1 MPEMSPYRDPH
12 RAIVPQVH
20 SNTTPAEMS
29 APFRQ
34 VADVL
39 TEAMREARIPGAALG
54 IVSDGREE
62 HATFGVASLASLQP
76 VTARTRFQI
85 ASISKTYTATA
96 AWRLIEQGLLDLDAP
111 VRRYLP
117 GLRLRDEDAAAAVT
131 VRNLLEHTA
140 GWAGDQV
147 IDDGVDDENQ
157 LSRYV
162 TEQLPDTPQLFPCG
176 DFFSYSNSGFQ
187 LLGRVV
193 EVVAGE
199 SFSAALSRLVF
210 TPLGAHAST
219 FDRTTV
225 LGGRYCEA
233 HTAMPVNGRDAVL
246 IQTPVWLPRS
256 IDPAGGIWS
265 TTRDLIGYA
274 RAHWGESLDT
284 TSAPLLKP
292 ATLALMQ
299 APAVPVPGLGLHMGR
314 SWFVEEVDGHRL
326 ISHDGDTFGQ
336 HAVLALVPESRFAF
350 VVLLNGQPGAQVAL
364 AALDAALCGTSGLGA
379 LAGRVG
385 LMRSV
390 FSPPEAE
397 TYELPADQSRAYE
410 GRYVDP
416 GQTTTVRMVG
426 ETLQRTVELTPA
438 PGAWQPPFAEPPAA
452 PAAVRFLGPDLA
464 AINGWRIPFVRNAA
478 GEVGWIA
485 EGLRMR
491 PRV

>member
-1 MPEMSPYRDPH
+1 MCPCRDPQ
-12 RAIVPQVH
+12 RDIVPRMH
-20 SNTTPAEMS
+20 SEPPVAEMS

-34 VADVL
+34 VAEVL

-54 IVSDGREE
+54 IVSEGLEE
-62 HATFGVASLASLQP
+62 HATFGVASLASLRP
-76 VTARTRFQI
+76 VTGRTRFQI

-96 AWRLIEQGLLDLDAP
+96 AWRLIEQGRLHLDAP

-117 GLRLRDEDAAAAVT
+117 DLRLHDEDTAAAVT

-147 IDDGVDDENQ
+147 VDDGADDDSQ
-157 LSRYV
+157 LGRYV
-162 TEQLPDTPQLFPCG
+162 TEQLPNLPQLFPCG
-176 DFFSYSNSGFQ
+176 EFFSYSNSGFQ
-187 LLGRVV
+187 LLGRVI

-199 SFSAALSRLVF
+199 SFSAALDRLVF
-210 TPLGAHAST
+210 APLGARDST
-219 FDRTTV
+219 FDRATV
-225 LGGRYCEA
+225 IGGEYCEA

-246 IQTPVWLPRS
+246 VQTPVWLPRS

-284 TSAPLLKP
+284 TSAPLLQP
-292 ATLALMQ
+292 ATLEAMQ
-299 APAVPVPGLGLHMGR
+299 APAVPVPGLGLNMGR
-314 SWFVEEVDGHRL
+314 SWFVEDVDGHRL

-350 VVLLNGQPGAQVAL
+350 AVLLNGQPGAQVAL
-364 AALDAALCGTSGLGA
+364 AALDSALSGHSGLGA

-390 FSPPEAE
+390 FAPPGAE
-397 TYELPADQSRAYE
+397 TVELPAEQSRAYE
-410 GRYVDP
+410 GRYADP

-426 ETLQRTVELTPA
+426 ASLERTVELTPA
-438 PGAWQPPFAEPPAA
+438 PGSWQPPFAEPPAE
-452 PAAVRFLGPDLA
+452 PAAIGFLEPDLA
-464 AINGWRIPFVRNAA
+464 VISGWRIPFVRNAA
-478 GEVGWIA
+478 GDVGWIA
-485 EGLRMR
+485 EGLRLR
-491 PRV
+491 PRI

>member
-1 MPEMSPYRDPH
+1 MDPCRGHRRDS
-12 RAIVPQVH
+12 VPRVQ
-20 SNTTPAEMS
+20 SDTPQAQMS

-34 VADVL
+34 VAEILVA
-39 TEAMREARIPGAALG
+39 AMREARIPGAALG
-54 IVSDGREE
+54 IFSDGREE
-62 HATFGVASLASLQP
+62 HATFGVSSLASLRP
-76 VTARTRFQI
+76 VTAQTRFQI

-117 GLRLRDEDAAAAVT
+117 DLRLHDEDAAAAVT

-147 IDDGVDDENQ
+147 IDDGVDDESQ
-157 LSRYV
+157 LGRYV
-162 TEQLPDTPQLFPCG
+162 TEQLPDMPQLFPCG

-187 LLGRVV
+187 LLGRLV
-193 EVVAGE
+193 EVVTGE
-199 SFSAALSRLVF
+199 SFSAALNRLVLA
-210 TPLGAHAST
+210 PLGSHDST
-219 FDRTTV
+219 FDRATV
-225 LGGRYCEA
+225 LGGEYCEA

-246 IQTPVWLPRS
+246 VQTPVWLPRS

-265 TTRDLIGYA
+265 TTRDLIAYA

-284 TSAPLLKP
+284 TSAPLLQP
-292 ATLALMQ
+292 ATLEAMQ
-299 APAVPVPGLGLHMGR
+299 AAAVPVPGLGLHMGR

-364 AALDAALCGTSGLGA
+364 AALDSALSGYSGLGA

-390 FSPPEAE
+390 FAPPGAEAM
-397 TYELPADQSRAYE
+397 ELPAEQSRAYE
-410 GRYVDP
+410 GHYADP

-426 ETLQRTVELTPA
+426 ESLERTVELTPA
-438 PGAWQPPFAEPPAA
+438 PGSWQPPFAEPPAA
-452 PAAVRFLGPDLA
+452 PAAVRFLEPDLA
-464 AINGWRIPFVRNAA
+464 VINGWRIPFVRNAV
-478 GEVGWIA
+478 GDVGWIA

>member
-1 MPEMSPYRDPH
+1 MCPCRGPQ

-20 SNTTPAEMS
+20 SDTPPADMS

-34 VADVL
+34 VTEVL
-39 TEAMREARIPGAALG
+39 VAAMREARIPGAALG

-62 HATFGVASLASLQP
+62 HATFGVASLASLRP

-96 AWRLIEQGLLDLDAP
+96 AWRLIEQGLLHLDTP

-117 GLRLRDEDAAAAVT
+117 GLRLQDKDAAAAVT

-193 EVVAGE
+193 EVVACE
-199 SFSAALSRLVF
+199 NFSAALNRLVF
-210 TPLGAHAST
+210 APLGAQRST
-219 FDRTTV
+219 FDRATV
-225 LGGRYCEA
+225 LGSEYCEA

-246 IQTPVWLPRS
+246 VQTPVWLPRS

-274 RAHWGESLDT
+274 RAHWGESPAG

-292 ATLALMQ
+292 ATLEAMQ
-299 APAVPVPGLGLHMGR
+299 AAAVPVPGLGLHMGR

-336 HAVLALVPESRFAF
+336 HAALALVPESRFAF

-364 AALDAALCGTSGLGA
+364 AALDSALSGYCGLGA

-390 FSPPEAE
+390 FAPPEA
-397 TYELPADQSRAYE
+397 TGAELPAEQARAYE

-416 GQTTTVRMVG
+416 GQTTTVRMAG
-426 ETLQRTVELTPA
+426 ESLERTVELTPA
-438 PGAWQPPFAEPPAA
+438 PGSWQPPFAEPPAE
-452 PAAVRFLGPDLA
+452 PAAVRFLEPDLA
-464 AINGWRIPFVRNAA
+464 VINGWRIPFLRNAA

-485 EGLRMR
+485 EGLRLR